1 MISSFRA
8 LRQRPFALLWSGQ
21 TISRLGDRFYQVAL
35 AWWVLEKT
43 GSAVVMGTVLIC
55 TDVPMLV
62 FVLLG
67 GALVDRWPRLPVMML
82 SDLVRGLAVSIVAA
96 LSFANLL
103 QVWHIYIISLIFGT
117 VDAFFDPAYRAAVP
131 EIVPVGHLPSANSLT
146 SLSGEFSGIVGPA
159 LGAGMVALGGT
170 SSAFALDALSFFVSV
185 ACLLPILRLSG
196 SPRTEE
202 PAGSILRDVR
212 DGLGTVFGTPWLWV
226 TIGVAGISNITYVGP
241 MGVALP
247 FLIKNHL
254 HAQVG
259 VLGLF
264 YTCMSAGAL
273 LTAFWLGR
281 YTPIRKRGLKLYGS
295 WMLIGIMVVLIGLPI
310 SIPGILAAAFVIGG
324 ANTALGLIWVNT
336 LQEQVPRDLQGRV
349 SSVDF
354 LGSSLLAPVGY
365 AVGGWATGLLGPVLV
380 FIIGG
385 SLQIGLIASGL
396 LHPKVRALD

>member
-1 MISSFRA
+1 MTSSFRA
-8 LRQRPFALLWSGQ
+8 LRLRPFALLWSGQ

-43 GSAVVMGTVLIC
+43 GSAVVMGTVLIFFE
-55 TDVPMLV
+55 VPMLI

-82 SDLVRGLAVSIVAA
+82 SDLVRGLAVAIMAA

-103 QVWHIYIISLIFGT
+103 QVWHIYIISLIFGM
-117 VDAFFDPAYRAAVP
+117 VDAFFQPAYRASVP
-131 EIVPVGHLPSANSLT
+131 EIVPVEHLPSANSLT
-146 SLSGEFSGIVGPA
+146 SLSGEISGIIGPA

-170 SSAFALDALSFFVSV
+170 SAAFALDALSFFISV

-196 SPRTEE
+196 SPRREE
-202 PAGSILRDVR
+202 RAGSLLREVR
-212 DGLGTVFGTPWLWV
+212 EGLGTVFGTPWLWI

-241 MGVALP
+241 MDVALP
-247 FLIKNHL
+247 FLIKDHL

-264 YTCMSAGAL
+264 YTSMSLGAL
-273 LTAFWLGR
+273 LNAFWLGR
-281 YTPIRKRGLKLYGS
+281 TTRIRKRGLKLYGV

-310 SIPGILAAAFVIGG
+310 SIPGVLAAAFVMGG

-336 LQEQVPRDLQGRV
+336 LQEQVPRELQGRV

-365 AVGGWATGLLGPVLV
+365 ALGGWATAMLGPVLI
-380 FIIGG
+380 FIVGG
-385 SLQIGLIASGL
+385 ILQTGLIGLGL
-396 LHPKVRALD
+396 LHPEIRALD

>member
-21 TISRLGDRFYQVAL
+21 TISSLGDRFYQVAL

-55 TDVPMLV
+55 SDVPMLV
-62 FVLLG
+62 FLLLG

-82 SDLVRGLAVSIVAA
+82 SDLVRGLAVGLIAA
-96 LSFANLL
+96 LAFVNAL
-103 QVWHIYIISLIFGT
+103 QVWHIYVISLIFGS
-117 VDAFFDPAYRAAVP
+117 VDAFFQPAYRASVP
-131 EIVPVGHLPSANSLT
+131 EIVPVDHLPSANSLT
-146 SLSGEFSGIVGPA
+146 SLSGEISGIIGPA

-170 SSAFALDALSFFVSV
+170 PSAFALDALSFFVSV
-185 ACLLPILRLSG
+185 ACLLPILRLSV
-196 SPRTEE
+196 SPRAEE
-202 PAGSILRDVR
+202 LSESIMKDVR
-212 DGLGTVFGTPWLWV
+212 AGLGTVFGTPWLWI
-226 TIGVAGISNITYVGP
+226 TIAVAGISNITYAGP

-247 FLIKNHL
+247 FLIKDHL

-264 YTCMSAGAL
+264 YTSVSLGAV
-273 LTAFWLGR
+273 LTACWLGR
-281 YTPIRKRGLKLYGS
+281 YTRIRKRGIKMYGV

-310 SIPGILAAAFVIGG
+310 SIPGVLVAAFVIGG
-324 ANTALGLIWVNT
+324 ANTALSLIWVNT
-336 LQEQVPRDLQGRV
+336 LQEQIPRELQGRV

-365 AVGGWATGLLGPVLV
+365 AIGGWATELFGPVSI
-380 FIIGG
+380 FIVGG
-385 SLQIGLIASGL
+385 IIQTGLIALGL
-396 LHPKVRALD
+396 LHPKVRTLD

>member
-8 LRQRPFALLWSGQ
+8 LRQRPFAFLWSGQ
-21 TISRLGDRFYQVAL
+21 TISRLGDRFFQVAL

-55 TDVPMLV
+55 TEVPMLV
-62 FVLLG
+62 FSLFG

-82 SDLVRGLAVSIVAA
+82 SDLVRGLAVALVAA
-96 LSFANLL
+96 LAFVNLL

-117 VDAFFDPAYRAAVP
+117 VDAFFDPAYRAALP
-131 EIVPVGHLPSANSLT
+131 EIVADDHLPSANSLT
-146 SLSGEFSGIVGPA
+146 SLSGEISGIIGPA
-159 LGAGMVALGGT
+159 MGAGMVALGGT
-170 SSAFALDALSFFVSV
+170 PAAFALDALSFFISV

-196 SPRTEE
+196 SPRADG
-202 PAGSILRDVR
+202 PAGSILREVR
-212 DGLGTVFGTPWLWV
+212 AGLGTVFGTPWLWV
-226 TIGVAGISNITYVGP
+226 TIAVAGISNLTYAGP

-247 FLIKNHL
+247 FLIKNNL

-264 YTCMSAGAL
+264 YTSMSLGAV

-281 YTPIRKRGLKLYGS
+281 YTHIRKRGLKLYGV
-295 WMLIGIMVVLIGLPI
+295 WMLIGIMVVCIGLPI
-310 SIPGILAAAFVIGG
+310 SVPGVLAAAFVMGG
-324 ANTALGLIWVNT
+324 ANTALGLIWINT
-336 LQEQVPRDLQGRV
+336 LQEQIPRELQGRV

-365 AVGGWATGLLGPVLV
+365 VVGGWATVLLGPALV
-380 FIIGG
+380 FIVGG
-385 SLQIGLIASGL
+385 ILQTGLIGLGL

>member
-35 AWWVLEKT
+35 VWWVLEKT
-43 GSAVVMGTVLIC
+43 GSAVVMGTVLIFSE
-55 TDVPMLV
+55 VPMLI
-62 FVLLG
+62 FALLG

-82 SDLVRGLAVSIVAA
+82 SDLVRGVAVGTMAV

-103 QVWHIYIISLIFGT
+103 QVWHIYVISLIFGM
-117 VDAFFDPAYRAAVP
+117 VDAFFQPAYRASVP
-131 EIVPVGHLPSANSLT
+131 EIVPGEHLPSANSLT
-146 SLSGEFSGIVGPA
+146 SLSGEISGIIGPA

-170 SSAFALDALSFFVSV
+170 SSAFALDALSFFISA

-202 PAGSILRDVR
+202 RTGSILRDVR
-212 DGLGTVFGTPWLWV
+212 EGLGTVFGNPWLWI

-241 MGVALP
+241 MDVALP
-247 FLIKNHL
+247 FLIKDHL
-254 HAQVG
+254 HGQVG

-264 YTCMSAGAL
+264 YTCMSVGAL

-281 YTPIRKRGLKLYGS
+281 YTRIRKRGPKLYGV

-310 SIPGILAAAFVIGG
+310 SIPGVLAAAVVIGG

-336 LQEQVPRDLQGRV
+336 LQEQIPRELQGRV

-365 AVGGWATGLLGPVLV
+365 AIGGWATGILGPVSI
-380 FIIGG
+380 FIVGG
-385 SLQIGLIASGL
+385 ILQTGLIGLGL
-396 LHPKVRALD
+396 LHPKIRALD

>member
-8 LRQRPFALLWSGQ
+8 LRQRSFALLWSGQ
-21 TISRLGDRFYQVAL
+21 TISRLGDHFYQVAL
-35 AWWVLEKT
+35 VWWVLEKT

-55 TDVPMLV
+55 SDVPMLV
-62 FVLLG
+62 FLLLG

-82 SDLVRGLAVSIVAA
+82 SDLVRGLAVGVMAA
-96 LSFANLL
+96 LAIANLL
-103 QVWHIYIISLIFGT
+103 QVWHIYIISLIVGM
-117 VDAFFDPAYRAAVP
+117 VDAFFQPAYRASVP
-131 EIVPVGHLPSANSLT
+131 EIVPVDHLPSANSLT
-146 SLSGEFSGIVGPA
+146 SLSGEISGIIGPA
-159 LGAGMVALGGT
+159 MGAGMVALGGT
-170 SSAFALDALSFFVSV
+170 PSAFALDALSFFVSV
-185 ACLLPILRLSG
+185 ACLLPIIRLSG

-202 PAGSILRDVR
+202 SAGSMLRDVR
-212 DGLGTVFGTPWLWV
+212 AGLGTVFGTPWLWV
-226 TIGVAGISNITYVGP
+226 TIAVAGISNITYAGP

-264 YTCMSAGAL
+264 YTSMSLGAVL
-273 LTAFWLGR
+273 AAFWLGR
-281 YTPIRKRGLKLYGS
+281 YTRVRKRGLKLYGV
-295 WMLIGIMVVLIGLPI
+295 WMLIGIMVVLIGLQI
-310 SIPGILAAAFVIGG
+310 SIPGVLIAAFVIGG

-336 LQEQVPRDLQGRV
+336 LQEQIPRELQGRV

-365 AVGGWATGLLGPVLV
+365 AVGGWATELLGPALI
-380 FIIGG
+380 FIVGG
-385 SLQIGLIASGL
+385 ILQTGLIGLGL

>member
-21 TISRLGDRFYQVAL
+21 TISRLGDNFYRVAL
-35 AWWVLEKT
+35 VWWVLEKT
-43 GSAVVMGTVLIC
+43 SSAVVMGTVLIC
-55 TDVPMLV
+55 SDVPMLV
-62 FVLLG
+62 FLLLG
-67 GALVDRWPRLPVMML
+67 GAMVDRWPRLPLMMI
-82 SDLVRGLAVSIVAA
+82 SDLVRGLAVGLMAA
-96 LSFANLL
+96 LAFVNLL
-103 QVWHIYIISLIFGT
+103 QVWHIYVISLIFGI
-117 VDAFFDPAYRAAVP
+117 VDAFFQPAYRAAVP
-131 EIVPVGHLPSANSLT
+131 EIVPGDHLPSANSLT
-146 SLSGEFSGIVGPA
+146 SLSGEISGVIGPA
-159 LGAGMVALGGT
+159 MGAGMVALGGT
-170 SSAFALDALSFFVSV
+170 PSAFALDALSFFISV

-196 SPRTEE
+196 SPRAEE

-212 DGLGTVFGTPWLWV
+212 AGLGVVFGTPWLWI
-226 TIGVAGISNITYVGP
+226 TIAVAGISNITYAGP

-264 YTCMSAGAL
+264 YTSMSLGAV

-281 YTPIRKRGLKLYGS
+281 YTLIRKRGLKLYGV

-310 SIPGILAAAFVIGG
+310 SIPGVLVAAFVIGG

-336 LQEQVPRDLQGRV
+336 LQEQIPRELQGRV

-354 LGSSLLAPVGY
+354 LGSSLFAPVGY
-365 AVGGWATGLLGPVLV
+365 AVGGWATE
-380 FIIGG
+380 
-385 SLQIGLIASGL
+385 
-396 LHPKVRALD
+396 

>member
-55 TDVPMLV
+55 STVPMLV
-62 FVLLG
+62 FLLLG

-82 SDLVRGLAVSIVAA
+82 SDLVRGLAVGLMAA
-96 LSFANLL
+96 LAFVNLL
-103 QVWHIYIISLIFGT
+103 QVWHIYIISLIFGL
-117 VDAFFDPAYRAAVP
+117 VDAFFQPAYSASVP
-131 EIVPVGHLPSANSLT
+131 ETVPVDHLPSANSLT
-146 SLSGEFSGIVGPA
+146 SLSREISGIIGPA
-159 LGAGMVALGGT
+159 MGAGMIALGGT
-170 SSAFALDALSFFVSV
+170 PSAFALDALSFFISV

-196 SPRTEE
+196 SPREEE

-212 DGLGTVFGTPWLWV
+212 AGLGTVFGTPWLWI
-226 TIGVAGISNITYVGP
+226 TIAVAGISNVTYAGP
-241 MGVALP
+241 MDVALP
-247 FLIKNHL
+247 FLIKDHL

-264 YTCMSAGAL
+264 YTSMSLGAV

-281 YTPIRKRGLKLYGS
+281 YTHIRKRGLKLYGV

-310 SIPGILAAAFVIGG
+310 TIPGVLVAAFVIGG
-324 ANTALGLIWVNT
+324 ANTALGLIWVKHT
-336 LQEQVPRDLQGRV
+336 
-349 SSVDF
+349 
-354 LGSSLLAPVGY
+354 
-365 AVGGWATGLLGPVLV
+365 
-380 FIIGG
+380 
-385 SLQIGLIASGL
+385 SGTDS
-396 LHPKVRALD
+396 A